1 MRTADCSSV
10 HWLPMKQMTHEHRRR
25 SILMFS
31 TGSSV
36 CCRLAGEVLV
46 QPAAGRDCEMQAILG
61 FNNIDVKYSYM
72 LKNGDQET
80 C

>member
-1 MRTADCSSV
+1 
-10 HWLPMKQMTHEHRRR
+10 
-25 SILMFS
+25 MFS

-61 FNNIDVKYSYM
+61 FNNIDVKYSNM